1 MDFSLAG
8 KKGKIR
14 EIIRFLKPANGKR
27 YPRVALNQLQRFAFG
42 TVL

>member
-1 MDFSLAG
+1 MDFSFAG
-8 KKGKIR
+8 KIGKIR
-14 EIIRFLKPANGKR
+14 EKIFSSLRTER